1 MLSQFKRLSPLA
13 ALTILIVVLAACA
26 PTTPAQP
33 TQAPAATLAP
43 TQAPAATE
51 VKPEAATQAPA
62 PTDAPT
68 AAPVATE
75 VAAPAA
81 VSFSK
86 DVQPILEQSCVKCHG
101 GSDGKKGG
109 LSLKTYDELMQG
121 GQDGKIVTPGDAVNS
136 PLVDVIM
143 SGKMPK
149 RASKLAQSA
158 IDTISAWV
166 AAGALNN

>member
-1 MLSQFKRLSPLA
+1 MFSRFKRLSPLVALMILTA
-13 ALTILIVVLAACA
+13 ALAACA
-26 PTTPAQP
+26 PTAPGQP
-33 TQAPAATLAP
+33 TQAPAANPAP

-51 VKPEAATQAPA
+51 VVTEAATQAPA

-68 AAPVATE
+68 TAPAVTE
-75 VAAPAA
+75 AAAPAA
-81 VSFSK
+81 VSFAK

-109 LSLKTYDELMQG
+109 LSLKTYDDLMQG
-121 GQDGKIVTPGDAVNS
+121 GENGKIVTPGDAANS
-136 PLVDVIM
+136 SLVEAIA

-166 AAGALNN
+166 AAGAPNN